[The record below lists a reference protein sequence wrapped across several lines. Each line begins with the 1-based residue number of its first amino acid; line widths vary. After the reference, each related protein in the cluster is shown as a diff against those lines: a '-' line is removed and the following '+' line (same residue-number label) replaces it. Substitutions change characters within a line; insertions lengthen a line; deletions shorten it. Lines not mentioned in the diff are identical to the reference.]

1 MADLVT
7 RLLLNSSQFDNNIRQ
22 STQQVKQFQEVGKN
36 ITATI
41 GKLAGALGLAMGA
54 QEAFD
59 RVIKS
64 SQTTSDAYDQ
74 SMRALNITVDS
85 FFTAI
90 GTGDFTAFNIG
101 LSKMIQKAKE
111 AQQALD
117 KLGNATMSYSY
128 FDSKYSAELEDAI
141 NKAKDLKLSKAERD
155 KAKQTAEAIIGK
167 QTEITQELSKSINSA
182 LNSVIT
188 EGNALSSSMVNKV
201 DLEEVLLLDITAKGE
216 ENKKK
221 LEQQYKEYMKLYD
234 NIIRK
239 HTTYSTMNTSAGAMT
254 TSTVDYSK
262 VNKEMQQYNQQYKQA
277 ILYNEILVKRGDDWL
292 QNTIQMA
299 QQLDNSNKKLTEMK
313 NKMQEL
319 SNQEVSNIQIIPVG
333 SLVELEKQISAKKTE
348 LGLAISNED
357 RIKINAELTELTEK
371 KRIIEFQ
378 YKFPKAPSKL
388 EDTGGTSPLGMIQ
401 GASIPD
407 KLPLQIKPED
417 VQTNMDYAESLGAIA
432 SIMGAVTNMTSDSA
446 AAWLSWSANLLS
458 AIATAIPAIE
468 TLVAAKTAEAGAE
481 AAAGAAKTPVVG
493 WLLAGAAVA
502 SVLAA
507 IATLPKFSE
516 GGIFTG
522 NSTIGDMNLARVN
535 AGEMILNN
543 RQQKNLFNML
553 NGEGGRT
560 RSGSSE
566 VSFKIKG
573 TDLIGV
579 LNNTNNRLKRL

>member
-234 NIIRK
+234 NII
-239 HTTYSTMNTSAGAMT
+239 
-254 TSTVDYSK
+254 
-262 VNKEMQQYNQQYKQA
+262 
-277 ILYNEILVKRGDDWL
+277 
-292 QNTIQMA
+292 
-299 QQLDNSNKKLTEMK
+299 
-313 NKMQEL
+313 
-319 SNQEVSNIQIIPVG
+319 
-333 SLVELEKQISAKKTE
+333 
-348 LGLAISNED
+348 
-357 RIKINAELTELTEK
+357 
-371 KRIIEFQ
+371 
-378 YKFPKAPSKL
+378 
-388 EDTGGTSPLGMIQ
+388 
-401 GASIPD
+401 
-407 KLPLQIKPED
+407 
-417 VQTNMDYAESLGAIA
+417 
-432 SIMGAVTNMTSDSA
+432 
-446 AAWLSWSANLLS
+446 
-458 AIATAIPAIE
+458 
-468 TLVAAKTAEAGAE
+468 
-481 AAAGAAKTPVVG
+481 
-493 WLLAGAAVA
+493 
-502 SVLAA
+502 
-507 IATLPKFSE
+507 
-516 GGIFTG
+516 
-522 NSTIGDMNLARVN
+522 
-535 AGEMILNN
+535 
-543 RQQKNLFNML
+543 
-553 NGEGGRT
+553 
-560 RSGSSE
+560 
-566 VSFKIKG
+566 
-573 TDLIGV
+573 
-579 LNNTNNRLKRL
+579 